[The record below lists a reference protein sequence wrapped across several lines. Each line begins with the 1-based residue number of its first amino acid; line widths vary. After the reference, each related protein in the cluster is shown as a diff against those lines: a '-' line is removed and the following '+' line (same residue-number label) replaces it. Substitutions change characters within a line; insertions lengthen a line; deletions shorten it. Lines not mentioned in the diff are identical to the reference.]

1 MAAASASSPPAALDP
16 DEELLVHSHEK
27 CERLES
33 GQRRFEREHG
43 SCARF
48 DVRYVVI
55 GALCGGLGG
64 VLLGIAATD
73 VTTPA
78 RTISMGSGAGVVT
91 QTIPAATAEVPMGK
105 MLAGL
110 IHGAV
115 WGGATVALAVFAL
128 AARAADA
135 AAGRRH
141 VRMLR
146 DARDGSADGAYEYVY
161 YDAAEQRDCLYK
173 AACCPAYGKVTTKRI
188 LYSDGAPGGCGPC
201 CGLRGRD
208 LETMDYER
216 IFDVTVQQRGACDA
230 LLDSGTLVLHV
241 SGGDLSSLKHD
252 HRLMFTAYAR
262 AKKKCAKLL
271 RRPAVPPVVSEQPTA
286 AAAGASG
293 GGGSKVV
300 PTSDAAEDS
309 ATTPGGADT
318 LEGGGAYEETK
329 AGNDDDEAAA
339 AAGGGDAAE
348 PKAEAK
354 EGADKKAVQPVADEK
369 KAAAEKAPAAT
380 AAEEEAAGGKADEQK
395 AADAAAKAKAKEEAD
410 AAKAKA
416 KEEADEKKAADAAA
430 KAKAKE
436 EAAAAKAKAKEE
448 KQQAKAAAATAKA
461 KAKEQAAAA
470 KAATAGVPK
479 PRFTPADLAL
489 LEREEQS
496 LRQVLRQAEVQHP
509 APLTEPELA
518 PVQEAFDAMRGAVL
532 ELAGELQAARGAAEP
547 AVIAL
552 DGGGGGG
559 AAGTAKGAGVG
570 EVCVHNVR
578 QPYRVMDDIS
588 FRLGQQQ
595 AAAGG
600 GGAA

>member
-1 MAAASASSPPAALDP
+1 MATASASSPPSSSLDP
-16 DEELLVHSHEK
+16 DEELLVRSHEK

-78 RTISMGSGAGVVT
+78 RTISLGSGAGAVT
-91 QTIPAATAEVPMGK
+91 QTFPAGTAEVPMGK
-105 MLAGL
+105 MVAGL
-110 IHGAV
+110 IHGAL
-115 WGGATVALAVFAL
+115 WGGAAVAFAVFVL

-146 DARDGSADGAYEYVY
+146 DARDGSADGDYEYVY
-161 YDAAEQRDCLYK
+161 YDSAEQRDCLYK

-252 HRLMFTAYAR
+252 HRLMFTAYAC
-262 AKKKCAKLL
+262 AKRKCAKLL
-271 RRPAVPPVVSEQPTA
+271 RRPEPPVVSEQPTA
-286 AAAGASG
+286 AG
-293 GGGSKVV
+293 GGGGGAKVV
-300 PTSDAAEDS
+300 PTDDSDA
-309 ATTPGGADT
+309 TPGGGAAADT

-329 AGNDDDEAAA
+329 AGNDDDDKAAAA

-369 KAAAEKAPAAT
+369 KAAAEKAPPAA
-380 AAEEEAAGGKADEQK
+380 AAEEEAAGGKADEKK
-395 AADAAAKAKAKEEAD
+395 AADAAAKAKS
-410 AAKAKA
+410 

-436 EAAAAKAKAKEE
+436 EAAAIKAKAKEE
-448 KQQAKAAAATAKA
+448 KQQAKAAAAIAKT
-461 KAKEQAAAA
+461 KAKEEAAVA

-559 AAGTAKGAGVG
+559 AGGAPKGAGVG

-588 FRLGQQQ
+588 FRLGQQA